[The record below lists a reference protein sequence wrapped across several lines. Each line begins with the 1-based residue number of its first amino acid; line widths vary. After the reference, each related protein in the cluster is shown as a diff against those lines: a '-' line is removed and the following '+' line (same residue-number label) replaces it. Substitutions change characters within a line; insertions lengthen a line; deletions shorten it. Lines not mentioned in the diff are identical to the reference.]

1 MIIIDPPRVEAH
13 GRVWSHLASDTSHEE
28 LHTFAQRIGVPQRGF
43 DGDHYDVP
51 SEWYDDVVAAGA
63 TPVSSREL
71 VTRLTRAGLRR
82 PKPRTL
88 LPRPTGRALLRP
100 SRLREGDL
108 VAVVSP
114 AGPTRPDRLEAGV
127 EVLESWG
134 LRVRVEPA
142 REASESWLAGDDA
155 HRAATFAGAWADP
168 DVAAVWTS
176 RGGFGTQRMLDLVDW
191 DTLARTTPKLLVG
204 FSDVTA
210 LHQAV
215 ATRWGLATVHG
226 PGVAALADGAPEAVE
241 QARALVMDGGPL
253 TLHGTPAHSHP
264 ATTAPTTSAPDTNAP
279 ATAEGTV
286 TGGNLAVL
294 ASCVGTPLVRPAAHG
309 IALLEDVGEA
319 PYRLDRLITQLL
331 RSGWFDD
338 VRGVA
343 LGDFTRCGAPGE
355 ADSLLLDRLAPLGV
369 PIVTGLPVG
378 HVPGNRALPLGVHAR
393 LDARAGTLTFERTLR

>member
-28 LHTFAQRIGVPQRGF
+28 LHVFARRLGVPERGF

-51 SEWYDDVVAAGA
+51 SEWYDEVVAAGA

-100 SRLREGDL
+100 SRLRPGDL

-114 AGPTRPDRLEAGV
+114 AGPTGADRLAAGV
-127 EVLESWG
+127 AVLESWG
-134 LRVRVEPA
+134 VRVRVEPA
-142 REASESWLAGDDA
+142 GETGESWLAGDDA
-155 HRAATFAGAWADP
+155 HRAAAFSRAWTDAE
-168 DVAAVWTS
+168 VAAVWTS

-191 DTLARTTPKLLVG
+191 DALARSAPKLLVG

-226 PGVAALADGAPEAVE
+226 PGVAGLGDGTPEAVA
-241 QARALVMDGGPL
+241 QVRALVMDGGPL
-253 TLHGTPAHSHP
+253 TLSGTAARADTG
-264 ATTAPTTSAPDTNAP
+264 ATTGATTS
-279 ATAEGTV
+279 AEGTV
-286 TGGNLAVL
+286 TGGNLTVL
-294 ASCVGTPLVRPAAHG
+294 ASGAGTPLVRPAAHG

-319 PYRLDRLITQLL
+319 PYRLDRSVTQLL

-338 VRGVA
+338 VRAVA
-343 LGDFTRCGAPGE
+343 LGDFTGCGEPGE
-355 ADSLLLDRLAPLGV
+355 AETLLQSRLAPLGV
-369 PIVTGLPVG
+369 PMVTGLPVG
-378 HVPGNRALPLGVHAR
+378 HAPGNRALPLGVHAR
-393 LDARAGTLTFERTLR
+393 LDAGAGTLTFERTLR

>member
-1 MIIIDPPRVEAH
+1 MILIDPPLVEAH

-28 LHTFAQRIGVPQRGF
+28 LHAFARRIGVPERGF

-51 SEWYDDVVAAGA
+51 SEWYDEVVAAGA

-100 SRLREGDL
+100 SRLRAGDL

-114 AGPTRPDRLEAGV
+114 AGPTWPDRLAAGV
-127 EVLESWG
+127 AVLESWG
-134 LRVRVEPA
+134 LRVRVEEGGQT
-142 REASESWLAGDDA
+142 REPWLAGDDA
-155 HRAATFAGAWADP
+155 HRAAAFSRAWSDP
-168 DVAAVWTS
+168 DVAAVWTA

-191 DTLARTTPKLLVG
+191 DALARVAPKVLVG

-215 ATRWGLATVHG
+215 AARWGLATVHG
-226 PGVAALADGAPEAVE
+226 PGVAGLGDGDPAAVAE
-241 QARALVMDGGPL
+241 VRSLVMDGTPL
-253 TLHGTPAHSHP
+253 TLTGRPARP
-264 ATTAPTTSAPDTNAP
+264 GA
-279 ATAEGTV
+279 AEGTV

-294 ASCVGTPLVRPAAHG
+294 ASGAGTSLVRPAAHG

-319 PYRLDRLITQLL
+319 PYRLDRWVTQLL

-343 LGDFTRCGAPGE
+343 LGQLTRCGEPGE
-355 ADSLLLDRLAPLGV
+355 AEALLLDRLAPLGV
-369 PIVTGLPVG
+369 PVVADLPVG

-393 LDARAGTLTFERTLR
+393 LDGDTGTLSFARTLR

>member
-13 GRVWSHLASDTSHEE
+13 GRVWAHLASDTSHEE
-28 LHTFAQRIGVPQRGF
+28 LHTFARRIGVPERGF

-51 SEWYDDVVAAGA
+51 SEWYDEVVAAGA

-100 SRLREGDL
+100 SRLRPGDL

-114 AGPTRPDRLEAGV
+114 AGPTWPDRLTAGV
-127 EVLESWG
+127 AVLESWG

-142 REASESWLAGDDA
+142 TETSESWLAGDDG
-155 HRAATFAGAWADP
+155 HRAAAFSRAWADA

-176 RGGFGTQRMLDLVDW
+176 RGGFGTQRMLDLLDW
-191 DTLARTTPKLLVG
+191 DALARSAPKLLVG

-215 ATRWGLATVHG
+215 ASRWGLATVHG
-226 PGVAALADGAPEAVE
+226 PGVAGLGDGTPEAVA
-241 QARALVMDGGPL
+241 QVRTLVTDGGPL
-253 TLHGTPAHSHP
+253 TLTGTPGPRP
-264 ATTAPTTSAPDTNAP
+264 ASAAS
-279 ATAEGTV
+279 AASAEGTV

-294 ASCVGTPLVRPAAHG
+294 ASSAGTPLVRPAAHG

-319 PYRLDRLITQLL
+319 PYRLDRYVTQLL

-338 VRGVA
+338 VRAVA
-343 LGDFTRCGAPGE
+343 LGDFTGCGEPGE
-355 ADSLLLDRLAPLGV
+355 AEALLQSRLAPLGV
-369 PIVTGLPVG
+369 PMVTGLPLG
-378 HVPGNRALPLGVHAR
+378 HAPDNRALPLGVHAR
-393 LDARAGTLTFERTLR
+393 LDAEAGTLSFERTLR

>member
-28 LHTFAQRIGVPQRGF
+28 LHAFARRIGVPERGF

-100 SRLREGDL
+100 SRLRTGDL

-114 AGPTRPDRLEAGV
+114 AGPTEPDRLAAGV
-127 EVLESWG
+127 AVLESWG
-134 LRVRVEPA
+134 LRVRVEPGGET
-142 REASESWLAGDDA
+142 REPWLAGDDA
-155 HRAATFAGAWADP
+155 HRAAAFSRAWADP
-168 DVAAVWTS
+168 EAAAVWTA
-176 RGGFGTQRMLDLVDW
+176 RGGFGTQRVLDLVDW
-191 DTLARTTPKLLVG
+191 DALARVAPRLLVG

-226 PGVAALADGAPEAVE
+226 PGVAGLGDGDPDAVA
-241 QARALVMDGGPL
+241 QVRALVMDGGPL
-253 TLHGTPAHSHP
+253 TLTGRRSGTLAGLR
-264 ATTAPTTSAPDTNAP
+264 AGAP
-279 ATAEGTV
+279 ATVGAVAEGTV

-294 ASCVGTPLVRPAAHG
+294 ASGAGTSLVRPAAHG
-309 IALLEDVGEA
+309 IALLEDVGEP
-319 PYRLDRLITQLL
+319 PYRLDRWVTQLL

-343 LGDFTRCGAPGE
+343 LGQLTRCGEPGE
-355 ADSLLLDRLAPLGV
+355 AETLLLDRLAPLGV
-369 PIVTGLPVG
+369 PTVTDLPVG
-378 HVPGNRALPLGVHAR
+378 HVAGNLALPLGVHAR
-393 LDARAGTLTFERTLR
+393 LDGEAGTLSFARTLR

>member
-28 LHTFAQRIGVPQRGF
+28 LHTFARRIGVPERGF

-71 VTRLTRAGLRR
+71 VARLTRAGLRR

-100 SRLREGDL
+100 SRLREGDR

-114 AGPTRPDRLEAGV
+114 AGPTWPDRLEAGV
-127 EVLESWG
+127 AVLESWG
-134 LRVRVEPA
+134 LRVRVEPPG
-142 REASESWLAGDDA
+142 EASESWLAGDDA
-155 HRAATFAGAWADP
+155 YRAAAFARSWADP
-168 DVAAVWTS
+168 DIAAVWTS

-191 DTLARTTPKLLVG
+191 DTLARAAPKLLVG

-226 PGVAALADGAPEAVE
+226 PGVAALADGTPEAVE
-241 QARALVMDGGPL
+241 QVRALVMDGGPL
-253 TLHGTPAHSHP
+253 TLHGTPVGGHP
-264 ATTAPTTSAPDTNAP
+264 APTAPAI
-279 ATAEGTV
+279 TAEGTV

-294 ASCVGTPLVRPAAHG
+294 ASCTGTPLVRPAAHG

-319 PYRLDRLITQLL
+319 PYRLDRQITQLL

-343 LGDFTRCGAPGE
+343 LGDFTRCGEPGE
-355 ADSLLLDRLAPLGV
+355 AESLLLDRLAPLGV
-369 PIVTGLPVG
+369 PVVTGLPVG

-393 LDARAGTLTFERTLR
+393 LDARAATLTFERTLR

>member
-28 LHTFAQRIGVPQRGF
+28 LHTFARRIGVPERGF

-51 SEWYDDVVAAGA
+51 SEWYDEVVAAGA

-82 PKPRTL
+82 SKPRTL

-100 SRLREGDL
+100 SRLRPGDL

-114 AGPTRPDRLEAGV
+114 AGPTRPDRLEPGV
-127 EVLESWG
+127 AVLESWG

-142 REASESWLAGDDA
+142 AETREDWLAGDDA
-155 HRAATFAGAWADP
+155 HRAAALTRAWADA

-176 RGGFGTQRMLDLVDW
+176 RGGFGTQRMLDHLDW
-191 DTLARTTPKLLVG
+191 DALARSTPKLLVG

-226 PGVAALADGAPEAVE
+226 PGVAGLGDGTPEAVA
-241 QARALVMDGGPL
+241 QVRALVMDGGPL
-253 TLHGTPAHSHP
+253 TLAGTPVPGP
-264 ATTAPTTSAPDTNAP
+264 ATTAMTAAP
-279 ATAEGTV
+279 AATSAEGTV
-286 TGGNLAVL
+286 TGGNLTVL
-294 ASCVGTPLVRPAAHG
+294 ASSAGTPHVRPAAHG

-319 PYRLDRLITQLL
+319 PYRLDRHVTQLL

-338 VRGVA
+338 VRAVA
-343 LGDFTRCGAPGE
+343 MGDFTGCGEPGE
-355 ADSLLLDRLAPLGV
+355 AETLLQNRLAPLGV
-369 PIVTGLPVG
+369 PMVTGLPFG

-393 LDARAGTLTFERTLR
+393 LDAQAGTLAFARTLR